1 MLVRTF
7 QTQDLTI
14 DWKINTGLEGWM
26 FSETDHYFTSR
37 TLIGFIIQNDKK
49 MKYKTAI
56 GTKTR

>member
-1 MLVRTF
+1 
-7 QTQDLTI
+7 
-14 DWKINTGLEGWM
+14 M